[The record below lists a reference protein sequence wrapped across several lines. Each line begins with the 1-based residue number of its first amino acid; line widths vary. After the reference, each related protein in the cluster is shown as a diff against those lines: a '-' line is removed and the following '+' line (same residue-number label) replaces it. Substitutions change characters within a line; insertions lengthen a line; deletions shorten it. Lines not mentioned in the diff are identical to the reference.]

1 MHKVIRVGGQ
11 AEPHNGEVYV
21 RDDAERLAMDI
32 NELPDMLICYN
43 ITNQNIHIFDAVN
56 KVWKPQ
62 QK

>member
-11 AEPHNGEVYV
+11 AEPHNGEVFV
-21 RDDAERLAMDI
+21 RNDAERLAMDV

-43 ITNQNIHIFDAVN
+43 IDNQNIHIFDAVN